1 MTKTPQVAPLAG
13 MSPLGLHQD
22 VDLLATKIQMLTMD
36 ELHELAETVFKN
48 DSVRA
53 GDLEHALSTIAQDEY
68 YRAQEEH
75 EMKFL

>member
-1 MTKTPQVAPLAG
+1 
-13 MSPLGLHQD
+13 
-22 VDLLATKIQMLTMD
+22 MLTMD
-36 ELHELAETVFKN
+36 ELHQLAEIMFKN

>member
-1 MTKTPQVAPLAG
+1 MTKTPQLAPLAG
-13 MSPLGLHQD
+13 MSPLGIHVD
-22 VDLLATKIQMLTMD
+22 VDKVALQIQMMTMD
-36 ELHELAETVFKN
+36 ELHQLAETVFKN

-75 EMKFL
+75 ETKFL

>member
-36 ELHELAETVFKN
+36 ELHQLAEQIYAN
-48 DSVRA
+48 DHVRA
-53 GDLEHALSTIAQDEY
+53 GDLEHALSTIAQDAY

-75 EMKFL
+75 ETKFL

>member
-1 MTKTPQVAPLAG
+1 MTKTPQLAPLAG

-22 VDLLATKIQMLTMD
+22 VDLLATRIQMLTMD
-36 ELHELAETVFKN
+36 ELHQLAETVFKN

-75 EMKFL
+75 ETKFL